1 MRACFASLCS
11 LVLLAACTA
20 PARAPM
26 EPFATPKPLART
38 TPYTKPLACLGDLYG
53 TYSSNPAP
61 LLVSV
66 MPANDVT
73 GASQFTSAEVPREFT
88 LMVESAVNS
97 VSPKIRLINVDHE
110 FQVRENAVGGRFQ
123 RVTPKLLLK
132 PAISEFDRGLSMTSN
147 KKDLSGFFGK
157 GKGAT
162 DFSGNNSVE
171 EATARVAVD
180 MMAYEYGTMSSIPN
194 VHASVGAE
202 VGRKGKNDGWSVS
215 IYGWGVGNTA
225 STKAI
230 QARHE
235 AVRILTEY
243 SVLQTLGRYLRL
255 PYWRCVEGM
264 EEDPVLKQSLSSYQ
278 QKLDDKARVASL
290 QELLQYHGFE
300 IEKSGVV
307 DDETKQA
314 ISTLKLTNPEVI
326 KDKSMDELYYQLY
339 VSIPVDNVPD
349 ARGWRLVMPL
359 PDRQRRQQLIAKA
372 PAVSVNAS
380 PSASPSERNTAGSA
394 QGKEGSAATAAPKKL
409 SLNLRSSSP
418 KRGDNVGLRLTAAVA
433 LHTYCFLQ
441 EADGK
446 IQMFFPN
453 RFSKNSHLPAG
464 QAVDFPGQMGFT
476 LQAHAQGKREEIAC
490 FGTQKDVAQQLP
502 NKGRDFEPVS
512 VASLQEL
519 GQAIARANGGS
530 VEAAVLSIQG
540 Q

>member
-1 MRACFASLCS
+1 MRALVSSLCAIT
-11 LVLLAACTA
+11 LLAGCAATA
-20 PARAPM
+20 TLQPPAPYA
-26 EPFATPKPLART
+26 APKPAART

-97 VSPKIRLINVDHE
+97 VSSRVRLINVDHE

-123 RVTPKLLLK
+123 RVAPKLLLK
-132 PAISEFDRGLSMTSN
+132 PAISEFDRGLAIMSG
-147 KKDLSGFFGK
+147 KRDLSGFFGK

-162 DFSGNNSVE
+162 DFSVDRGAE
-171 EATARVAVD
+171 EATARIAVD
-180 MMAYEYGTMSSIPN
+180 MMAYEYGTMSSVPN

-202 VGRKGKNDGWSVS
+202 VGRRGVNQGWSMS

-225 STKAI
+225 SSKSI

-235 AVRILTEY
+235 AVRVLTEY
-243 SVLQTLGRYLRL
+243 AVLQTLGRYLRL

-264 EEDPVLKQSLSSYQ
+264 EEDPVLKQSLSSYH

-300 IEKSGVV
+300 LEKSGVV
-307 DDETKQA
+307 DENTKQA
-314 ISTLKLTNPEVI
+314 LSTLKMTNPEALQ
-326 KDKSMDELYYQLY
+326 DKNLIDMYYQLY
-339 VSIPVDNVPD
+339 VSIPVGNVPD
-349 ARGWRLVMPL
+349 APGWRLVMPL
-359 PDRQRRQQLIAKA
+359 RSAPVRQQAIAQA
-372 PAVSVNAS
+372 PAN
-380 PSASPSERNTAGSA
+380 NSA
-394 QGKEGSAATAAPKKL
+394 QPQAKEPTQTQARPQLSLSMQPGPLKRGAPVNLRVTAAAPMH
-409 SLNLRSSSP
+409 
-418 KRGDNVGLRLTAAVA
+418 V
-433 LHTYCFLQ
+433 YCFLK

-453 RFSKNSHLPAG
+453 RFVRSAQLKAG
-464 QAVDFPGQMGFT
+464 QTLELPGNMGFS
-476 LQAHAQGKREEIAC
+476 LSAQPDGKREDVMCLGTVSNIA
-490 FGTQKDVAQQLP
+490 AQLP
-502 NKGRDFEPVS
+502 NKGRDFEPVKA
-512 VASLQEL
+512 ASLQEL
-519 GQAIARANGGS
+519 GQIVARANNGK
-530 VEAAVLSIQG
+530 VEAAVLAIQG

>member
-1 MRACFASLCS
+1 MRALFASLC
-11 LVLLAACTA
+11 LVGLLAACAT
-20 PARAPM
+20 PVSPRL
-26 EPFATPKPLART
+26 EPFSTPKPEARV

-88 LMVESAVNS
+88 LMVEAAVNS
-97 VSPKIRLINVDHE
+97 VSTKIRLINVDHE

-132 PAISEFDRGLSMTSN
+132 PAISEFDRGLSITSN

-162 DFSGNNSVE
+162 DFSIDKGAE
-171 EATARVAVD
+171 EATARIAVD

-202 VGRKGKNDGWSVS
+202 VGRKGKNDSWSVS
-215 IYGWGVGNTA
+215 IYGWGIGNTA

-278 QKLDDKARVASL
+278 QKLDDKSRVASL

-300 IEKSGVV
+300 LEKSGVV
-307 DDETKQA
+307 DDQTKQA
-314 ISTLKLTNPEVI
+314 LSTLKLKNPEAI
-326 KDKSMDELYYQLY
+326 QDKNMEDLYYQLY
-339 VSIPVDNVPD
+339 VSIPVGNVPD
-349 ARGWRLVMPL
+349 ARDWRLVMPL
-359 PDRQRRQQLIAKA
+359 PDRQRRQQVAA
-372 PAVSVNAS
+372 AAVVPVTGAGLNSTQA
-380 PSASPSERNTAGSA
+380 TAGQMQEKNGAEVTTTQKQLSLSLRS
-394 QGKEGSAATAAPKKL
+394 GAPK
-409 SLNLRSSSP
+409 P
-418 KRGDNVGLRLTAAVA
+418 GENVNLRLTAVTS
-433 LHTYCFLQ
+433 LNVYCFLR

-453 RFSKNSHLPAG
+453 RFAKNSRLIAG
-464 QAVDFPGQMGFT
+464 QMIDFPGQMGFV
-476 LQAHAQGKREEIAC
+476 LQAHAQGKREEVAC
-490 FGTQKDVAQQLP
+490 FGTQKDVAQLLP
-502 NKGRDFEPVS
+502 SKGRDFEPLNI
-512 VASLQEL
+512 ASLQEL
-519 GQAIARANGGS
+519 AQAIAHANGGK